1 MTISIIGQAGTFATI
16 QAAVTAAA
24 NGATISVT
32 AGTYTENVT
41 ITDKWVTI
49 DGDKSGGAVNLNG
62 QITVAGT
69 LNGALAITDLNINAT
84 GKSYGVLVSAGS
96 TGFAGSVTLDDV
108 AISNAQF
115 NGFAYIRAGNGSSPT
130 HGDTIG
136 AVSILN
142 SEFSNNAIA
151 TTGSNGRGDILLF
164 GYNQDLT
171 ISHVDIGSPG
181 AGAQKAIQV
190 RGIQDAGDLTNVG
203 PFDPAGDVAINHLT
217 SPAPTRRT

>member
-69 LNGALAITDLNINAT
+69 LNGVLAITDLNINAT
-84 GKSYGVLVSAGS
+84 GKPYGVFVSAAS
-96 TGFAGSVTLDDV
+96 TNFAGSVTLDGV
-108 AISNAQF
+108 AISHAQQD
-115 NGFAYIRAGNGSSPT
+115 GFAYIRALNGSTSNSPR
-130 HGDTIG
+130 HDRRGVDPQQHVQRQRDCDRCERPRRHPVVRIQPGPDDHQRRHQLARRLRAEGD
-136 AVSILN
+136 
-142 SEFSNNAIA
+142 
-151 TTGSNGRGDILLF
+151 
-164 GYNQDLT
+164 
-171 ISHVDIGSPG
+171 P
-181 AGAQKAIQV
+181 
-190 RGIQDAGDLTNVG
+190 DARH
-203 PFDPAGDVAINHLT
+203 PE
-217 SPAPTRRT
+217 

>member
-69 LNGALAITDLNINAT
+69 LNGVLAITDLNINAT
-84 GKSYGVLVSAGS
+84 GKPYGVFVSAAS
-96 TGFAGSVTLDDV
+96 TNFAGSVLST
-108 AISNAQF
+108 AW
-115 NGFAYIRAGNGSSPT
+115 RSPT
-130 HGDTIG
+130 PSRTASPISVPSTGQLQLTPTRS
-136 AVSILN
+136 ARCRS
-142 SEFSNNAIA
+142 STARSA
-151 TTGSNGRGDILLF
+151 TTRL
-164 GYNQDLT
+164 
-171 ISHVDIGSPG
+171 
-181 AGAQKAIQV
+181 
-190 RGIQDAGDLTNVG
+190 
-203 PFDPAGDVAINHLT
+203 
-217 SPAPTRRT
+217 